1 MPDPKRP
8 RRPDP
13 DPKPM
18 FEVVEDPP
26 PFEVVE
32 DDPPPVAKPAP
43 KLTAKPVAKSSA
55 KPPVKAVRAKP
66 AREEDD
72 RDEDEPR
79 EKPKKKKRKREV
91 VQPVDESEADR
102 ERKLRNFEWVVPGVL
117 LVIGLV
123 LAFVGAVGA
132 SKLGAGFTMVVLAV
146 SLVVS
151 VPLTIAALMAIGMVM
166 GIEYGRLG
174 PAVLKIA
181 AITCV
186 ATGIMYVG
194 AWLKLPGMIVFPISC
209 FVTFALF
216 MTQFDLDT
224 WETNVSVGALNG
236 LTFLAKLVL
245 IAAVL
250 AVAQKGGGK
259 EGLDGGDD
267 GGPVPSD
274 TRPGGGGGPGFQPPV
289 GDDDRD
295 E

>member
-8 RRPDP
+8 RLPDP
-13 DPKPM
+13 DPKPK

-43 KLTAKPVAKSSA
+43 KLTAKPAANAPAKAAA

-66 AREEDD
+66 ARSDDD

-79 EKPKKKKRKREV
+79 EKPKKKKKKRGI

-102 ERKLRNFEWVVPGVL
+102 ERKLRNFEWVFPGVL
-117 LVIGLV
+117 LIIGLI

-132 SKLGAGFTMVVLAV
+132 SKLAAGFTMLVLAV
-146 SLVVS
+146 SLVIS
-151 VPLTIAALMAIGMVM
+151 VPLTIAALMVIGIAM

-174 PAVLKIA
+174 PAILKIA
-181 AITCV
+181 AITCM
-186 ATGIMYVG
+186 ATGIMYLG
-194 AWLKLPGMIVFPISC
+194 AWLKLPGMIVFPVSC
-209 FVTFALF
+209 FVTFGLF

-236 LTFLAKLVL
+236 LTFLAKLAL

-250 AVAQKGGGK
+250 AVAQKGDRGK
-259 EGLDGGDD
+259 DSGD
-267 GGPVPSD
+267 GPVPSD
-274 TRPGGGGGPGFQPPV
+274 TRPGGDDGP
-289 GDDDRD
+289 D